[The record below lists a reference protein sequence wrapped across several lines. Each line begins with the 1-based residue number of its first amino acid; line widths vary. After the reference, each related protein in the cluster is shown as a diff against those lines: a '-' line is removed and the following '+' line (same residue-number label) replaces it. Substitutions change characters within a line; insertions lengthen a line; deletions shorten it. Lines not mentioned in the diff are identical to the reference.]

1 MKKSLLILALLA
13 ATFARESA
21 AEDVRKSVIYTSQHQ
36 MLVDTIKNGS
46 AYGVMT
52 GETADTFRKQF
63 KSDGMLLVSS
73 KTLRDFP
80 GQPDCKRVQVV
91 YTKKEVITPTGPRDL
106 DMQMKLNYCTSGR
119 APVGGE
125 DVK

>member
-1 MKKSLLILALLA
+1 MKKSLLILAVLA
-13 ATFARESA
+13 AIFARESA

-46 AYGVMT
+46 SYGVMT

-73 KTLRDFP
+73 TTLRDFP
-80 GQPDCKRVQVV
+80 GQSDCKRVQVV
-91 YTKKEVITPTGPRDL
+91 YTKKEVITPAGPRDL

>member
-1 MKKSLLILALLA
+1 MSKTFLILALLA

-21 AEDVRKSVIYTSQHQ
+21 AQEVRKSVIYTNQHQ

-52 GETADTFRKQF
+52 GQTADTFRKQF
-63 KSDGMLLVSS
+63 KSDGMLMVTST
-73 KTLRDFP
+73 TLRDFP
-80 GQPDCKRVQVV
+80 GQPDCKRVQVI